1 MCYADVTAHADGT
14 FTAHCYCGWSSDPAA
29 PFRTEAEAER
39 AAAEHQN
46 TPDTDT
52 DAAGSA

>member
-29 PFRTEAEAER
+29 PFLTEADAER
-39 AAAEHQN
+39 AAQHQN
-46 TPDTDT
+46 APDTDPAVT
-52 DAAGSA
+52 A